1 MGLNTI
7 TRTAQDVIDDVKRT
21 FGDEANVQVSDNDII
36 RWINSAQREIITQNP
51 ILRAVA
57 TSDITG
63 GVSEY
68 ALSELNILSI
78 QSIQYKGR
86 KLQAMSFQEA
96 EEYIMENDPDKVST
110 GFPIIWYEWAGTIN
124 LWPVPQDTI
133 VGGLK
138 VYYVKMPDNIGQEHD
153 LQVPDLYYENIV
165 QFVLS
170 KAYELDEDTENSN
183 FKIGQFNERMNT
195 LAEKE
200 STFQN
205 DTYPRITILDEDA
218 W

>member
-7 TRTAQDVIDDVKRT
+7 TRTVQDVIDDVKRT
-21 FGDEANVQVSDNDII
+21 FGDEANVQVSDVDIV
-36 RWINSAQREIITQNP
+36 RWVNAAQREIITQNP

-68 ALSELNILSI
+68 PLAELNILSI
-78 QSIQYKGR
+78 QSIQYKGK

-96 EEYIMENDPDKVST
+96 EEYIMENDPEKVTS
-110 GFPIIWYEWAGTIN
+110 GFPMLWYEWAGTIN

-133 VGGLK
+133 VGALK
-138 VYYVKMPDNIGQEHD
+138 IYYVKMPDTVAQTD
-153 LQVPDLYYENIV
+153 VMQVPDLYFENIL
-165 QFVLS
+165 QYVLS

-183 FKIGQFNERMNT
+183 FKLGQFNERMIT

-200 STFQN
+200 SSFQT

>member
-7 TRTAQDVIDDVKRT
+7 TRTVQDVIDDVKRT

>member
-1 MGLNTI
+1 MGLNTA
-7 TRTAQDVIDDVKRT
+7 TKTAQNVVDDVKRT
-21 FGDEANVQVSDNDII
+21 FGDEANVQVSDSDIL
-36 RWINSAQREIITQNP
+36 RWINGAQREIITQNP
-51 ILRAVA
+51 ILRATA

-68 ALSELNILSI
+68 ALAELNILSI
-78 QSIQYKGR
+78 QSIHYKGR

-96 EEYIMENDPDKVST
+96 EEYIMENDPDKETT
-110 GFPIIWYEWAGTIN
+110 GAPMLWYEWAGSIN
-124 LWPVPQDTI
+124 LFPVPQDT
-133 VGGLK
+133 VLAGLK
-138 VYYVKMPDNIGQEHD
+138 IYYVKMPDEITSAD
-153 LQVPDLYYENIV
+153 TLQVPDLYYENIV

-200 STFQN
+200 SSFQN